1 MIPIPTNNKQYE
13 LIFSCWL
20 SKSQS
25 WKTAMTLLNI
35 IEKTGL
41 DDPVTIVAMQPIK
54 IKSHSGLFNA
64 SIRARL
70 GSFDFVY

>member
-1 MIPIPTNNKQYE
+1 
-13 LIFSCWL
+13 
-20 SKSQS
+20 
-25 WKTAMTLLNI
+25 MTLLNI